1 MGAFK
6 ALLQTAV
13 IGLVLVGASG
23 FQATPASADC
33 AHAGPGNTNC
43 GYGASGGTHPS
54 GCAHLAPCPRGTCGT
69 RGGPNSCNVSKCSA
83 SNCRK

>member
-1 MGAFK
+1 MRTFR

-13 IGLVLVGASG
+13 IGLVLFGASG

-33 AHAGPGNTNC
+33 IHVAPGSTTC
-43 GYGASGGTHPS
+43 GYGAAGGQHPS
-54 GCAHLAPCPRGTCGT
+54 GCAHLAPCPSGTCGT
-69 RGGPNSCNVSKCSA
+69 HHGPNSCDVSKCSA